1 MCKPVQVIAIVTLLC
16 ILGSAYLAQSPQLYK
31 QMALCADFDRVF
43 TIGAGMLLMNNYYY
57 DNEVVGACLS
67 VVYKWDRAILYIL

>member
-1 MCKPVQVIAIVTLLC
+1 MCVNLVIAIVTLLC

-43 TIGAGMLLMNNYYY
+43 TIGAGMLLVN
-57 DNEVVGACLS
+57 VVMKWLVPVRVLNILDS
-67 VVYKWDRAILYIL
+67 VQVG